1 MLTNKDLLAIENL
14 LKKHIGGLED
24 EVTGLKGDVFTL
36 KSDVSTLKSDVST
49 LKSDVST
56 LKNDV
61 SELKAGVSSLN
72 GRVSDLEQDMVALKD
87 DMKTVKV
94 AHLENNV
101 IPRLNTIEKCY
112 VDTSNRYNNSA
123 DKFETAIVDIEV
135 MKLAIQKNSSD
146 IQELMKK
153 QA

>member
-49 LKSDVST
+49 LK
-56 LKNDV
+56 NDV
-61 SELKAGVSSLN
+61 SKLKAGVSSLN